1 MEAVSEHGAGLAA
14 AGCAGPPQLP
24 QLTIYLR
31 NSRILAGERENRW
44 TRQGIPTSK
53 FAGKRSRKARR
64 SFADRRATVET
75 VEAIRTSRMDTRHA
89 HLDKLL
95 DPK

>member
-1 MEAVSEHGAGLAA
+1 MD
-14 AGCAGPPQLP
+14 PPEG
-24 QLTIYLR
+24 
-31 NSRILAGERENRW
+31 IL
-44 TRQGIPTSK
+44 TSK
-53 FAGKRSRKARR
+53 FAGKRSREARR
-64 SFADRRATVET
+64 SFATAELPLER